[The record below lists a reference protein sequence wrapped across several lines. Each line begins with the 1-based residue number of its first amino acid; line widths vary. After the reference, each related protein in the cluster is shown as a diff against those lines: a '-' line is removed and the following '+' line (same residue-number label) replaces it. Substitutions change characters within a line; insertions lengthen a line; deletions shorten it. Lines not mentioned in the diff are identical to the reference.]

1 MTNPPRRG
9 QSSTPDNPCNSP
21 VMKWIAAHLSYDG
34 EGCLTWPFG
43 CDGRGY
49 GLLLRR
55 GRSLKAHRYICEW
68 VKGPPPSPKHHA
80 AHSCGRG
87 DQACVD
93 QRHLDWKTPAANYK
107 ESAPHPKYKLTLAQV
122 LEIRPLKGVE
132 KPNVTAARYGVTE
145 RTIRKIHNG
154 DTWKTDACPRPFT
167 AEEIAAIRAMQGLKS
182 PQAIGAIYGVN
193 RAVIWRIQKGTY
205 NPRRA
210 A

>member
-1 MTNPPRRG
+1 MTNPPRKG

-43 CDGRGY
+43 RDGRGY
-49 GLLLRR
+49 GLLVRR

-68 VKGPPPSPKHHA
+68 VKGPPPTPEHHA

-107 ESAPHPKYKLTLAQV
+107 ESAPHPRDKLTFAQV
-122 LEIRPLKGVE
+122 RDIRPLKGVE
-132 KPNVTAARYGVTE
+132 KPEVTAARYGVTE
-145 RTIRKIHNG
+145 RTIRKIHSG
-154 DTWKTDACPRPFT
+154 ETWKTDTGRRQFT
-167 AEEIAAIRAMQGLKS
+167 AEEVTAIKAMQGARTLR
-182 PQAIGAIYGVN
+182 AIAADYGVGPS
-193 RAVIWRIQKGTY
+193 VIHRIHK
-205 NPRRA
+205 RRTG
-210 A
+210 